1 MPNHCYNEVKAKKE
15 ILDEIFDYE
24 KGIVT
29 FNKIIPMP
37 KDLEES
43 VADGSTKIK
52 KAMYLF
58 MNGDKDLLK
67 EKWENNQGNFI
78 DYDKIVIFPITS
90 NSNLSLSKQ
99 LNILD
104 LTVCFLFFK

>member
-37 KDLEES
+37 KELEES

-52 KAMYLF
+52 KAMYY
-58 MNGDKDLLK
+58 
-67 EKWENNQGNFI
+67 EWR
-78 DYDKIVIFPITS
+78 
-90 NSNLSLSKQ
+90 
-99 LNILD
+99 
-104 LTVCFLFFK
+104 